1 MASFVR
7 FHDSVNE
14 KSWFLKLTPDIRC
27 LYFQL
32 VIYSS
37 KGRGCIETSDA
48 WVLSRK
54 LELPEDLIKSG
65 IDILSKLGKIEIV
78 GNKIVIPKYVEYNA
92 DPKNAERQA
101 NFRAKARGAFVD
113 NVIREEIYNK
123 SGGKCSYCGKSIKI
137 YDMHVDHVTPIS
149 RGGKH
154 EPSNCVCSCKDCNLE
169 KSTRNASEFR
179 RNGYDGASNRRN
191 APEPEPIP
199 EPEPETETNRAR
211 EAGTGETFI
220 SGLIKDYNAF
230 KPKSW
235 IYCEAP
241 NLYLRQQIEGQL
253 IGNKVNADFDLSRIL
268 EIARRSE
275 FLSGRVFGIDWLF
288 DTGKGG
294 RLNWKRVLNG
304 EFKNI
309 EKPDNRNNRKAGSGG
324 GRAGH
329 LDSDLSNAKF

>member
-154 EPSNCVCSCKDCNLE
+154 EPANCVCSCKDCNLE

-179 RNGYDGASNRRN
+179 RNGYDGVRNRRN

-199 EPEPETETNRAR
+199 EPKPVSTPDGVLVNTVDAPPKERIDWEMFKAKWNALAAEVPAIPQITKMTDERKRSLKAR
-211 EAGTGETFI
+211 MNSPLF
-220 SGLIKDYNAF
+220 
-230 KPKSW
+230 
-235 IYCEAP
+235 
-241 NLYLRQQIEGQL
+241 
-253 IGNKVNADFDLSRIL
+253 DFDKMLDKIRASPFLRGEKRDWVVTFDAAIAPKMFTKIL
-268 EIARRSE
+268 EGNYDDKS
-275 FLSGRVFGIDWLF
+275 
-288 DTGKGG
+288 
-294 RLNWKRVLNG
+294 
-304 EFKNI
+304 
-309 EKPDNRNNRKAGSGG
+309 SGG
-324 GRAGH
+324 TARAGN
-329 LDSDLSNAKF
+329 LKPSENKF